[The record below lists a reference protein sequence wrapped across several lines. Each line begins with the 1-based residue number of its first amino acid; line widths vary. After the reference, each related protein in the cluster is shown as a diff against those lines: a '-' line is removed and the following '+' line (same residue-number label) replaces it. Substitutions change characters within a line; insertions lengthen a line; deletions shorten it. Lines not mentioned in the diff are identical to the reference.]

1 VIGSLVP
8 NLIPHIVDL
17 LLLLSRIEVEIKFSS
32 KLFPNFDIDRSDFSS
47 VKKGMRDVQIILMFF

>member
-1 VIGSLVP
+1 VIRSLVP
-8 NLIPHIVDL
+8 NLIPHIVD